1 MDVMVFFQNWWVRDA
16 VHVNP
21 IVGVGVKP
29 ARLCLWPVTLN
40 TSFFCSGFTV
50 CW

>member
-29 ARLCLWPVTLN
+29 ARICLWPVTVY
-40 TSFFCSGFTV
+40 TSFFGCGFTV